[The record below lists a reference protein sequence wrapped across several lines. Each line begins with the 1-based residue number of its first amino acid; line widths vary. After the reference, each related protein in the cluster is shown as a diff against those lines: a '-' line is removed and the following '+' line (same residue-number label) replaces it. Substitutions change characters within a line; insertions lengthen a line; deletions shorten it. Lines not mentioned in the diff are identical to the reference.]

1 MGTARHEDAPKQSS
15 DEATPLSIF
24 FLDACI
30 LIYRFEGEATVV
42 ASVDK
47 TLSRLQRA
55 DRDARIAMSE
65 ISRLECRVRPLR
77 EGRRDLVATYDRFFA
92 SPGLAVVPL
101 SRAVVDL
108 ATAIRARSGLRTLD
122 ALQAACC
129 LSLGQPAS
137 FITNDAGFRRE
148 TALDVVLM

>member
-1 MGTARHEDAPKQSS
+1 MGTARHEDAPKQAS

-30 LIYRFEGEATVV
+30 LIYRFEGEATAV

-55 DRDARIAMSE
+55 DRDARIAVSE

-77 EGRRDLVATYDRFFA
+77 EGRRNLVATYDRFFA
-92 SPGLAVVPL
+92 SSGLTVVPL
-101 SRAVVDL
+101 SRAMVDL
-108 ATAIRARSGLRTLD
+108 ATAIRARSGLRTPD

-129 LSLGQPAS
+129 LSLEQPAS
-137 FITNDAGFRRE
+137 FVTNDAGFRRE
-148 TALDVVLM
+148 TALDVVLV

>member
-1 MGTARHEDAPKQSS
+1 MGTARHEDAPKQAS
-15 DEATPLSIF
+15 DEAPPLSIL

-30 LIYRFEGEATVV
+30 LIYRFEGEATAV

-55 DRDARIAMSE
+55 DRDARIAVSE

-77 EGRRDLVATYDRFFA
+77 EGRRNLVATYDRFFA
-92 SPGLAVVPL
+92 SSGLTVVPL
-101 SRAVVDL
+101 SRAMVDL
-108 ATAIRARSGLRTLD
+108 ATAIRARSGLRTPD

-129 LSLGQPAS
+129 LSLGRPAS

>member
-1 MGTARHEDAPKQSS
+1 MGTARHEDAPKQAS

-24 FLDACI
+24 FLDACV

-55 DRDARIAMSE
+55 DRDARIAVSE

-92 SPGLAVVPL
+92 SSGLTVVPL
-101 SRAVVDL
+101 SRGVVDL
-108 ATAIRARSGLRTLD
+108 ATAIRARSGLRTPD

-148 TALDVVLM
+148 AALDVVLV